1 MNKKL
6 NKKYWLAETSSV
18 EEAQL
23 KKEGIEL
30 SEQERNYFN
39 TLQQFSELKL
49 EDDFQEKI
57 LATIEEKEIV
67 AKKKI
72 TWYTYRNIAASLLL
86 FIAAGSI
93 YWSIQQQQKV
103 IASKVAFQEAKSA
116 LLLMSTQLNKGTSS
130 TYTITKF
137 STTQQK
143 LKK

>member
-30 SEQERNYFN
+30 SERERNYFN

-103 IASKVAFQEAKSA
+103 IASKVAFEEVKSA

>member
-1 MNKKL
+1 MNKL

-18 EEAQL
+18 EEQRL
-23 KKEGIEL
+23 KKGANNL
-30 SEQERNYFN
+30 SEEEQNYFN
-39 TLQQFSELKL
+39 TLQQFSTLKL
-49 EDDFQEKI
+49 EDDFQEQI
-57 LATIEEKEIV
+57 LAAIEEKEIV

-72 TWYTYRNIAASLLL
+72 TWSTYRNIAASLLIL
-86 FIAAGSI
+86 ITAGSI

-103 IASKVAFQEAKSA
+103 IASKVAFEEAKSA

-137 STTQQK
+137 SSTQQK